1 MIFFSLPA
9 FSAGSGTGTVAGAEG
24 AEGAEGVIAD
34 FVSFLA
40 FFSTSMSCLDFKRR
54 FLSPGAA
61 MRLFLSSSSK
71 SLSSNSSTTIGLEEL
86 DLDLLWM
93 RR

>member
-1 MIFFSLPA
+1 VIFFSLPA
-9 FSAGSGTGTVAGAEG
+9 FSAGSGTGTVAGAG
-24 AEGAEGVIAD
+24 TKGAEGVIAD
-34 FVSFLA
+34 FVTFLA

-71 SLSSNSSTTIGLEEL
+71 SLSSSSSTIIGLEEL

>member
-1 MIFFSLPA
+1 VIFFSLPA

-24 AEGAEGVIAD
+24 VIAD
-34 FVSFLA
+34 FVTFLA

-71 SLSSNSSTTIGLEEL
+71 SLSSSSSTTIGLEEL